1 MHDPIFRPEDE
12 DARSIALGFLTVL
25 LIAAILLMGSSILWG
40 CSSAPFQSSDISAD
54 GPDLNEAEVGVDAG
68 KDVLSGDAGV
78 DREELDVGQD
88 VKLEVEVDAGGSGGS
103 GGTSDAGQDVRDA
116 EVDSEP
122 ELDARY
128 DTAGCGYECVYMYE
142 ENPTLEYP
150 WCPRSTHYLMNC
162 CAPEKPTCIQ
172 HELLSYYWCCEK

>member
-1 MHDPIFRPEDE
+1 MNDPIFRPDDE

-40 CSSAPFQSSDISAD
+40 CSSAPFQGTDISAD
-54 GPDLNEAEVGVDAG
+54 GPNLNEAEVGVDAG
-68 KDVLSGDAGV
+68 KDVLSSDGGDARI
-78 DREELDVGQD
+78 DQNAADHEQD
-88 VKLEVEVDAGGSGGS
+88 VAQPDAREDGEVE
-103 GGTSDAGQDVRDA
+103 AGQDAREAALEA

-128 DTAGCGYECVYMYE
+128 DTTGCGYECVYMYD

-150 WCPRSTHYLMNC
+150 FCPRATHYLMNC
-162 CAPEKPTCIQ
+162 CAPENPTCVQ
-172 HELLSYYWCCEK
+172 HEVWDYYWCCEK